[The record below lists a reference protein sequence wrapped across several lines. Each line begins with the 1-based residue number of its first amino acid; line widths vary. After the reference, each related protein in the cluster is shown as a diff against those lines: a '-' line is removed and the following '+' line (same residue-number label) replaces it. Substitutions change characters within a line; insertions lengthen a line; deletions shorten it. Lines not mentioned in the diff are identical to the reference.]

1 MPSKGEFSRR
11 DLLKLMSVAPA
22 AWFMQPLLHTSDGLK
37 DSFNIIVLVF
47 DAWSALD
54 VSLFGYPRQ
63 TMPSLE
69 RFADQAT
76 IYHHHYAA
84 GTFTVPGTASLL
96 SGTYP
101 WTHRALQ
108 LGAAIIKPRI
118 PDQVFAALR
127 GVRSTVAYGQNM
139 YADLLIGQAYKDV
152 DVHIPNGSFD
162 LQHRLFYSLPF
173 FARDQLV
180 ANASIESGIFGLD
193 YGPDGSLVGGP
204 LYRLLQLRTQAQ
216 DDVQWMT
223 KYPNGVP
230 SSWEDF
236 TLEAVVDGAIQTL
249 SKVEA
254 PSFVYFHFFPPHDPY
269 KPTKD
274 FIKDFS
280 DRLKFVEKPLHPL
293 AFHKEIEKAPKI
305 RRLYDQYIASWDAE
319 VGRLFDYL
327 KSSGLLDKS
336 YVFLTADHGEMFERG
351 ETGHWTP
358 LMFDPVLHIP
368 LIVRVPGQT
377 EQKHVQAFTSNVDI
391 LPTVAGLA
399 GIRVP
404 AWAEG
409 QALPE
414 LGGTD
419 DPNRSIF
426 AVDAKSSPA
435 FAPLRNGFSLAIARA
450 GYRLVYYRYHGTDR
464 FELYDLQEDPEEIR
478 DLYPAS
484 PAIASKLKDELLQK
498 LSEVNRPYQRGNR

>member
-1 MPSKGEFSRR
+1 MQIKGEFSRR
-11 DLLKLMSVAPA
+11 DFLKLISLAPA
-22 AWFMQPLLHTSDGLK
+22 AWFMQPLLQSSGGLQ
-37 DSFNIIVLVF
+37 DSFNIIILVF
-47 DAWSALD
+47 DAWSVHD
-54 VSLFGYPRQ
+54 VSVFGYPRQ
-63 TMPSLE
+63 TMPNLE
-69 RFADQAT
+69 RFASQAT
-76 IYHHHYAA
+76 LYHNHFAP

-101 WTHRALQ
+101 WTHRAFQ
-108 LGAAIIKPRI
+108 LGSAITKARV
-118 PDQVFAALR
+118 PDQVFAAL
-127 GVRSTVAYGQNM
+127 GSVRSTVAYGQNM
-139 YADLLIGQAYKDV
+139 YADLIIGQAYKYL

-162 LQHRLFYSLPF
+162 LQNRLFYSLPF

-180 ANASIESGIFGLD
+180 ANASLESNIFRLD
-193 YGPDGSLVGGP
+193 SGPDGSLLAGP
-204 LYRLLQLRTQAQ
+204 LYRLLQLRKQQ
-216 DDVQWMT
+216 EDESQW
-223 KYPNGVP
+223 KAEYPNGLP
-230 SSWEDF
+230 STGEDF
-236 TLEAVVDGAIQTL
+236 TLKGVVDGAIHAL
-249 SKVEA
+249 SGIKS
-254 PSFVYFHFFPPHDPY
+254 PSLVYFHFYPPHDPY

-274 FIKDFS
+274 FLKDFG

-293 AFHKEIEKAPKI
+293 AYHKEIEKAPKI

-327 KSSGLLDKS
+327 QSSGLLDKS

-377 EQKHVQAFTSNVDI
+377 KQKHVQTFTSNVDI

-399 GIRVP
+399 GIPVP
-404 AWAEG
+404 PWAEG

-414 LGGTD
+414 LGGTENS
-419 DPNRSIF
+419 NRSIF
-426 AVDAKSSPA
+426 AVDAKSNPS
-435 FAPLRNGFSLAIARA
+435 FAPLRNGFSLAIANG

-464 FELYDLQEDPEEIR
+464 FELYNLQEDPEEVR

-484 PAIASKLKDELLQK
+484 PAIASRMKDELLQK
-498 LSEVNRPYQRGNR
+498 LSEVNRPFQKSK